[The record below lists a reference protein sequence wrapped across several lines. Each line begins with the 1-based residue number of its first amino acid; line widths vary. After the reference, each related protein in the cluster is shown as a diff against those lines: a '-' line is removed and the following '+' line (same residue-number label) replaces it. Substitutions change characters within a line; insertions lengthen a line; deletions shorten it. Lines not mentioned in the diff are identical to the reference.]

1 MSVRIAQ
8 DYLPIGV
15 KVAQSFRVSE
25 ETTFAMRNWEAEKR
39 PFRAAMREWRV
50 IYFHAH
56 RRHVADESQRT
67 VSHERTRQKT
77 GFAQDLKPVARA
89 EHQFASARIA
99 NHCAHNGRKARNS
112 AATKVIAIRE
122 STRQHNRVEIIER
135 RFLVPDIFSAQSVES
150 VNRRQA
156 ILIAI

>member
-1 MSVRIAQ
+1 MRHQAEDISLPVADAGNVFNRTIRIRFGNNPALAVRIAQ

-67 VSHERTRQKT
+67 VSHERTR
-77 GFAQDLKPVARA
+77 
-89 EHQFASARIA
+89 
-99 NHCAHNGRKARNS
+99 
-112 AATKVIAIRE
+112 
-122 STRQHNRVEIIER
+122 
-135 RFLVPDIFSAQSVES
+135 
-150 VNRRQA
+150 
-156 ILIAI
+156 